1 MTPKWHPLR
10 LQLHQAT
17 RMIACVSIGKHL
29 LHRPSG
35 IAEYQTRLFFAGLGV
50 MLAAVAGVNWLPV
63 VERLGW
69 GLWFGSLFALV
80 WIADYLACPK
90 LSCPAC
96 RQEIRP
102 KQVGKHC
109 PECGCGQVKHRWP
122 FSPVC
127 GACGKAF
134 ENGKHGCN
142 WSLRACPHCGVIICP
157 EGIKMNLFK

>member
-1 MTPKWHPLR
+1 MASTPTPTPPGNADDRVREYWEAFAP
-10 LQLHQAT
+10 QAE
-17 RMIACVSIGKHL
+17 RYRK
-29 LHRPSG
+29 
-35 IAEYQTRLFFAGLGV
+35 YQTRLFFAGLGV
-50 MLAAVAGVNWLPV
+50 MLAAVAGVNWLPG